1 MQPWFRAA
9 RAALL
14 AVLACMAGAL
24 AHAHLMP
31 AGQGTV
37 RIVGDSAY
45 VVLAVPSGLLSQADD
60 NRDGRIG
67 VMEIERHRPAIGA
80 TVSRQFALACGATP
94 ARLLFEDLLLS
105 HPEELRGGGAD
116 SVVVARRYQCD
127 APITQL
133 RVRADLLPPGM
144 DNATYAMTALKGE
157 LRETMLLA
165 PGNSE
170 AVFFAG
176 DAATFAR
183 YLLLG
188 AQHILAGADHLLF
201 LLTVVVAA
209 AGWRYWL
216 AVVTAFTVAHSIT
229 LALAAWGLVQA
240 PAQVVEPLIAASVA
254 LLALDNLLRRAPHLR
269 QRLVLVFGC
278 GLLHGLGIASVLSDA
293 PIASHHMLAS
303 LAGFNLGVELGQMAF
318 VAVVL
323 ALMQLARRLSPQAGA
338 LWLARGGSAAA
349 AVMGCFW
356 FVQRVWF

>member
-1 MQPWFRAA
+1 MQAWRSTSTMPSA
-9 RAALL
+9 RLKEAPVGHTSTQGGSAQCWHITGTEAWRPVLISLISTLRIHCAEVGDGRGSSPFSVLQALTQS
-14 AVLACMAGAL
+14 VQPL
-24 AHAHLMP
+24 AHF
-31 AGQGTV
+31 
-37 RIVGDSAY
+37 
-45 VVLAVPSGLLSQADD
+45 VVSI
-60 NRDGRIG
+60 R
-67 VMEIERHRPAIGA
+67 RPQ
-80 TVSRQFALACGATP
+80 R
-94 ARLLFEDLLLS
+94 
-105 HPEELRGGGAD
+105 
-116 SVVVARRYQCD
+116 
-127 APITQL
+127 
-133 RVRADLLPPGM
+133 
-144 DNATYAMTALKGE
+144 
-157 LRETMLLA
+157 TMLLA

-240 PAQVVEPLIAASVA
+240 PAQVVEPLIAASVV

-293 PIASHHMLAS
+293 PIANHHMLAS

-323 ALMQLARRLSPQAGA
+323 ALMQLARRLSPQVGA
-338 LWLARGGSAAA
+338 LWLVRGGSAAA
-349 AVMGCFW
+349 AVMRCFW